1 MSDIPSP
8 SIDAAFPGGN
18 IRVLSQDGATVRLST
33 DLRDTTTYWFYWRFR
48 AVFPAAGTWRFA
60 FDGPAV
66 GTRGPAIRRMGEHEW
81 RWLTETTHEP
91 DREFSW
97 TAAEPETV
105 EFCQCIPY
113 LPEDFDAFAS
123 SMANNALV
131 SVGELCRSRKGR
143 SVPVVRIREGD
154 PSMAI
159 LLTCRHHAQE
169 SMASYALE
177 GAIRSFASDE
187 PWARQFR
194 RRAEVVAVPFVDR
207 DGVEDGD
214 QGKNRAPHDPNRD
227 YGAPGGAHV
236 YPECA
241 AVDQLIDTLR
251 PAVVLDLHCPW
262 LRGGS
267 TNEHSYLVGIND
279 DRTHPAMERF
289 AALLERHCPSEAPY
303 FAADTLPFGVAWNTG
318 ANYTLGMPLGRWAS
332 RHPFVRCGRT
342 LEIPFANFREKTQT
356 PATIRAF
363 GRGVAEALSDII
375 DEKTV

>member
-1 MSDIPSP
+1 MSDIPCP
-8 SIDAAFPGGN
+8 SIDYAFPGGN
-18 IRVLSQDGATVRLST
+18 IRVLGHDGSTVRLST
-33 DLRDTTTYWFYWRFR
+33 DLRDTTPYWFYWRFR
-48 AVFPAAGTWRFA
+48 AVFPGAGTWRFA

-66 GTRGPAIRRMGEHEW
+66 GTRGPAVRREGEREW

-97 TAAEPETV
+97 TAAGPETV
-105 EFCQCIPY
+105 EFCQCVPY
-113 LPEDFDAFAS
+113 LPEDFAAFA
-123 SMANNALV
+123 AALADNPRV

-154 PSMAI
+154 PETTV

-169 SMASYALE
+169 AMASYALE
-177 GAIRSFASDE
+177 VALRSFASDE
-187 PWARQFR
+187 PWARDFR
-194 RRAEVVAVPFVDR
+194 RRAEIVAVPFVDR

-227 YGAPGGAHV
+227 HGAPEGVYV

-241 AVDQLIDTLR
+241 AIDRLIDTLR

-262 LRGGS
+262 LRGGP

-279 DRTHPAMERF
+279 ERTHPAMERF
-289 AALLERHCPSEAPY
+289 AALLERHCPPEAPY

-318 ANYTLGMPLGRWAS
+318 GNYTQGMPLSRWAS
-332 RHPFVRCGRT
+332 RHPFVRFGRT

-356 PATIRAF
+356 PTTIRAF
-363 GRGVAEALSDII
+363 GRGVAAALA
-375 DEKTV
+375 EFL